1 MTNSLVSAIDGV
13 ITYLAKL
20 VDTPKINYREL
31 VILSTW
37 VQTAFEVYILRRQLP
52 CYERPLPPPA
62 LKQHVSKETFT
73 KAQSYSKDK
82 TRFAL
87 LKLIFDQFLGWGLI
101 KLGAYAGLW
110 NFTGGLLSKIGI
122 SPNRVTTHSLAW
134 MTVLTLIS
142 SFPGLPWSYYQ
153 TFVLEQKHGFN
164 KSTVKLWIA
173 DTIKTY
179 ALAAVIGLPVLAGF
193 LRIIDWAGKSFVPWL
208 MIFLIGIQLTLQIVY
223 PTFIQPLFNKL
234 EPLPQGELRTKVEE
248 LAGQLGFP
256 LKHLYVID
264 GSKRSSHSNAYFYG
278 LPWSKHIVIYDT
290 LIKDSTVDE
299 VVAVLGHELG
309 HWYYAH
315 PTKLLLVTQLHLLLT
330 LTIFSIFIN
339 NKSLYASFGFDPSLA
354 VAKPQPICIGFMLF
368 QLVLEPTD
376 AFVKFL
382 LNAETRRME
391 YQADEFAVQLDKKSD
406 LSSALI
412 KLHITNLSSPHNDW
426 LYSMYHHSH
435 PTLPERLNAMD
446 NYKGEKRLKLKSKG
460 TKTETEGAEG
470 KKDL

>member
-1 MTNSLVSAIDGV
+1 MTNPLVAALDGIISRLAALADNPSIDYKGIV
-13 ITYLAKL
+13 ITA
-20 VDTPKINYREL
+20 
-31 VILSTW
+31 TW
-37 VQTAFEVYILRRQLP
+37 FQTMFEVYVMRRQLP
-52 CYERPLPPPA
+52 CYERAAPPPA
-62 LKQHVSKETFT
+62 LKDHLSDETYK
-73 KAQSYSKDK
+73 KAQAYSKDK

-87 LKLIFDQFLGWGLI
+87 AKIVFDQMLGWGLI
-101 KLGAYAGLW
+101 KVGGYAGLW
-110 NFTGGLLSKIGI
+110 DFAGSIMSKLSLAQ
-122 SPNRVTTHSLAW
+122 NRVITHSLLW
-134 MTVLTLIS
+134 MTCLTLVTS
-142 SFPGLPWSYYQ
+142 LPGLPWSYYQ
-153 TFVLEQKHGFN
+153 TFTLEQKHGFN
-164 KSTVKLWIA
+164 KSTVQLWVT

-179 ALAAVIGLPVLAGF
+179 ALGAVIGMPILAGF
-193 LRIIDWAGKSFVPWL
+193 LKVIEWAGKSFVPWL
-208 MIFLIGIQLTLQIVY
+208 MLFLLGIQLSLQIVY

-290 LIKDSTVDE
+290 LIKDSSVDE
-299 VVAVLGHELG
+299 VVAVIGHELG
-309 HWYYAH
+309 HWYFAH
-315 PTKLLLVTQLHLLLT
+315 PTKLLLITQLHLLLT

-339 NKSLYASFGFDPSLA
+339 NRSLYAAFGFDPSMA
-354 VAKPQPICIGFMLF
+354 TTAPQPICIGFMLF
-368 QLVLEPTD
+368 QLLLEPTD

-391 YQADEFAVQLDKKSD
+391 YQADEFAVQLDKKKD

-412 KLHITNLSSPHNDW
+412 KLHITNLSSPHSDW

-435 PTLPERLNAMD
+435 PTLPERLSAMD
-446 NYKGEKRLKLKSKG
+446 EYKGGESKLRLRG
-460 TKTETEGAEG
+460 MG

>member
-1 MTNSLVSAIDGV
+1 MTNSVVNAVDGV
-13 ITYLAKL
+13 ITYLAGIF
-20 VDTPKINYREL
+20 DNPSINYKEL

-37 VQTAFEVYILRRQLP
+37 VQTAFEVYVLRRQMP

-62 LKQHVSKETFT
+62 LKQHISKETFT

-101 KLGAYAGLW
+101 KLGAYSGLW
-110 NFTGGLLSKIGI
+110 NFSSKLLSNIGI
-122 SPNRVTTHSLAW
+122 SPNRVITHSLTW

-142 SFPGLPWSYYQ
+142 SIPGLPWSYFQ

-164 KSTVKLWIA
+164 KSTVKLWIT

-193 LRIIDWAGKSFVPWL
+193 LKVIEWAGKGFVPWL
-208 MIFLIGIQLTLQIVY
+208 MVFLISIQLTLQIVY

-290 LIKDSTVDE
+290 LIKDSSVDE

-309 HWYYAH
+309 HWYHAH

-354 VAKPQPICIGFMLF
+354 VKAPQPICIGFMLF
-368 QLVLEPTD
+368 QLVFEPTD
-376 AFVKFL
+376 ALVKFF

-446 NYKGEKRLKLKSKG
+446 NYTGENTLKLKGKPAEG
-460 TKTETEGAEG
+460 EVETEA